1 MATSQAVA
9 ISSNALDRF
18 FPGHGKPLVKG
29 KWIEPLNYN
38 YTPDGD
44 QVITVLLSNEGWDAL
59 EPKVTE

>member
-1 MATSQAVA
+1 MG
-9 ISSNALDRF
+9 ISSNDLDLF
-18 FPGHGKPLVKG
+18 FSLQSDGKPLVKG